1 MSTSNASDDP
11 RRTGGARRAAVTELL
26 RLLKMAHLPGWVT
39 PLQVAV
45 GLASSLAETVGITLV
60 LLFFYLAMGQV
71 ELATSTGGIL
81 GEALRHVT
89 LWLDGPIA
97 TAAAVLTLIVV
108 RGALAFAHSLISARI
123 GEQINE
129 FSRNSVHLQYL
140 SASYRFFQK
149 HEEAYLLDVLGTETW
164 LISGAY
170 GSFTRIIVSSCSIVL
185 FASFLMALSVKITI
199 TAVFASWLVSL
210 GLRRLTG
217 PVRNLGADVKRVH
230 QLLGEHMLMTL
241 QAMRTIRAYGQE
253 EVHHKRFVRASADA
267 RQLALDLAKLS
278 ALVSPLTEVG
288 YLLILCSIIQL
299 ANLWEIGFA
308 TALTAVALLY
318 RLQPHIRELEGSLL
332 HLAQIE
338 PQLRSLRLML
348 SREGKEYPAS
358 GRARLEALQEG
369 ILFKEVTFCYGPN
382 AGKALDRV
390 TFQIPARKTTVLVG
404 ASGSGKTTIVNLLL
418 RLYGVD
424 EGVIRIDGQSLEDVR
439 RADWLGQL
447 AIAGQDVDLIEG
459 TIIDNVRMANEG
471 ASLEKVIEALSI
483 AGVSEFI
490 ESLPEKYETW
500 VGQHGLRF
508 SGGQRQRIAL
518 ARAVLRDPQFLI
530 LDEAMS
536 ALDGNLAE
544 SVRRAIQARF
554 SDRTILLITHRL
566 ETVFHADHVI
576 RIEAGKIRAE
586 GLPTELFKDAGQM
599 SNGGMVPSC
608 LDIQ

>member
-1 MSTSNASDDP
+1 
-11 RRTGGARRAAVTELL
+11 
-26 RLLKMAHLPGWVT
+26 MAGLPGWVT
-39 PLQVAV
+39 PLLVAV

-60 LLFFYLAMGQV
+60 LLFFYLAMGQM
-71 ELATSTGGIL
+71 ELATSTGGVL
-81 GEALRHVT
+81 GDALRYAA
-89 LWLDGPIA
+89 LWFHGSVV
-97 TAAAVLTLIVV
+97 TAAAVLVLILA

-129 FSRNSVHLQYL
+129 FSRNSVHHQYL

-170 GSFTRIIVSSCSIVL
+170 SSFNRIIVSTCSIVL
-185 FASFLMALSVKITI
+185 FASFLMALSVKITV
-199 TAVFASWLVSL
+199 TAVIASWLVSL

-217 PVRNLGADVKRVH
+217 PVRILGADVKRVH
-230 QLLGEHMLMTL
+230 QELAEHMLMTL

-253 EVHHKRFVRASADA
+253 DVHHKRFVRASADA
-267 RQLALDLAKLS
+267 RRISLSLTKLS

-288 YLLILCSIIQL
+288 YLLILGFIILL
-299 ANLWEIGFA
+299 ANLWGIGFA
-308 TALTAVALLY
+308 TTLTAVALLY

-348 SREGKEYPAS
+348 SSEGKEYPALGHS
-358 GRARLEALQEG
+358 RLGALHEG
-369 ILFKEVTFCYGPN
+369 VFFKEVTFRYSPEG
-382 AGKALDRV
+382 GKALDRV
-390 TFQIPARKTTVLVG
+390 TFQIPAGKTTVLFG

-418 RLYGVD
+418 RLYGAD

-439 RADWLGQL
+439 RVEWLGQL

-459 TIIDNVRMANEG
+459 TIIDNVRMANES
-471 ASLEKVIEALSI
+471 ASQEKVVEALSI
-483 AGVSEFI
+483 AGISEFI
-490 ESLPEKYETW
+490 ESLPEEYDTW
-500 VGQHGLRF
+500 VGQQGLRF

-536 ALDGNLAE
+536 ALDGDLEE

-586 GLPTELFKDAGQM
+586 GLPTELFKDPGQM
-599 SNGGMVPSC
+599 LRGRKFEGR
-608 LDIQ
+608 LDI

>member
-1 MSTSNASDDP
+1 M
-11 RRTGGARRAAVTELL
+11 ELL
-26 RLLKMAHLPGWVT
+26 RLLKMAGLPAWVT
-39 PLQVAV
+39 PLLVAV

-60 LLFFYLAMGQV
+60 LLFFYLAMGQM
-71 ELATSTGGIL
+71 ELATSTAGVL
-81 GEALRHVT
+81 GEALQYAA
-89 LWLDGPIA
+89 LWFHGPVV
-97 TAAAVLTLIVV
+97 TAAAVLVLILA
-108 RGALAFAHSLISARI
+108 RGALGFAHSLISARI

-170 GSFTRIIVSSCSIVL
+170 SSFTRIIVNTCSIIL
-185 FASFLMALSVKITI
+185 FASFLMALSVKITV
-199 TAVFASWLVSL
+199 TAVVASWVVSL
-210 GLRRLTG
+210 GVRRLTG
-217 PVRNLGADVKRVH
+217 PVRILGADVKRVH
-230 QLLGEHMLMTL
+230 QELAEHMLMTL

-253 EVHHKRFVRASADA
+253 DVHHKRFVRASADA
-267 RQLALDLAKLS
+267 SQISLSLTKLT
-278 ALVSPLTEVG
+278 ALVSPVTEVG
-288 YLLILCSIIQL
+288 YLLILGFIILL

-308 TALTAVALLY
+308 TTLTAVALLY
-318 RLQPHIRELEGSLL
+318 RLQPHIRELEGSFL

-338 PQLRSLRLML
+338 PQLRSLRRML
-348 SREGKEYPAS
+348 SPEGKEYPAL
-358 GRARLEALQEG
+358 GHNRLGALQEG
-369 ILFKEVTFCYGPN
+369 IFFKEVTFRYSPD
-382 AGKALDRV
+382 AGKALDGV

-418 RLYGVD
+418 RLYRAD
-424 EGVIRIDGQSLEDVR
+424 EGVIKIDGQSLEDVG
-439 RADWLGQL
+439 RAEWLGQL

-459 TIIDNVRMANEG
+459 TIIDNVRMANE
-471 ASLEKVIEALSI
+471 SSSQEKVIEALSI
-483 AGVSEFI
+483 AGISEFI
-490 ESLPEKYETW
+490 ESLPEKYDTW

-518 ARAVLRDPQFLI
+518 ARAVLRNPQFLI

-536 ALDGNLAE
+536 ALDGDLEE

-566 ETVFHADHVI
+566 ENVFHADHVI

-586 GLPTELFKDAGQM
+586 GLPTELFKAPGQM
-599 SNGGMVPSC
+599 SKGRKVEGR